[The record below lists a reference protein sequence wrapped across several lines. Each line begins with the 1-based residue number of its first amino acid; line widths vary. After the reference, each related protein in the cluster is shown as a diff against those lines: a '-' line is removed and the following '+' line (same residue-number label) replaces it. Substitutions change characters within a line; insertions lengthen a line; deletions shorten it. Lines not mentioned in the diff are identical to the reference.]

1 MPQFNSTHTGADIDG
16 AVTKALSL
24 AALGIG
30 AQTNVATVT
39 DLNSAPDGAFFSA
52 ALTAANNPSGSS
64 AVIGWT
70 SAYQNDR
77 KVQVAINVGDD
88 RFYYRRM
95 LNTWQPWVEI
105 LSEGNADAKS
115 LVRYQGTVEEV
126 TQGDTA
132 TDVDLETGIYK
143 VNYPGTSDLLL
154 HLKSQESSSA
164 KTVQLRFDYR
174 GRVFFRMARDTPT
187 QYDGILPRE
196 QELFHSANDGG
207 IERGSNANGEYV
219 KFPDG
224 TLYCGLYLT
233 TSASAGVTWTYPHA
247 FTGFVRLGGT
257 VNTSST
263 ANVEAVQIPTI
274 SNTQAEINAISSAG
288 SRVSR
293 NVWLTAIGRWK

>member
-1 MPQFNSTHTGADIDG
+1 MPQFNSTHTGADIDS

-39 DLNSAPDGAFFSA
+39 DLNSAPDGTFFSA
-52 ALTAANNPSGSS
+52 SLMAANNPSGSS

-70 SAYQNDR
+70 SGYQNDR

-105 LSEGNADAKS
+105 LSEGNADSKS
-115 LVRYQGTVEEV
+115 LVRYQGTVEEGA
-126 TQGDTA
+126 QGDTA

-143 VNYPGTSDLLL
+143 VSYPGTSDLLL

-174 GRVFFRMARDTPT
+174 GRVFFRIARDTPT
-187 QYDGILPRE
+187 QYDGVLPRE
-196 QELFHSANDGG
+196 QELFHSANNGG
-207 IERGSNANGEYV
+207 IVRGNNANGEYV

-224 TLYCGLYLT
+224 TLYCGIYLT
-233 TSASAGVTWTYPHA
+233 TSAAGETTWTYPHA
-247 FTGFVRLGGT
+247 FTGFLRFQGT
-257 VNTSST
+257 VNTGT
-263 ANVEAVQIPTI
+263 T
-274 SNTQAEINAISSAG
+274 SNTEVVQVPGLSNTAAQINVVSSAG
-288 SRVSR
+288 GRLAR
-293 NVWLTAIGRWK
+293 NIWVTAIGRWE